1 MSAAGLIIVAI
12 AGAIALIIIIKK
24 GRTEFI
30 KRAVIKQKAR
40 KSAIEPALSFYLKIG
55 DPSNKEEQKIC
66 LQNTGCGRALNIS
79 IKDFHHPDEKDWTF
93 KFEKPLSL
101 EPGEETEIDFK
112 FIVGDYE
119 ASNKFEQLWMFDPAH
134 DHDFASNIIL
144 SYFDIDG
151 NRYNQTI
158 TIGENKKPKVS
169 RSELIQTVMPLDRL
183 K

>member
-1 MSAAGLIIVAI
+1 MSSAGLIIFVI
-12 AGAIALIIIIKK
+12 AAAIALIIIIKK

-30 KRAVIKQKAR
+30 KRAVIKRNAR
-40 KSAIEPALSFYLKIG
+40 KFAIEPSLTFYLKSG
-55 DPSNKEEQKIC
+55 DSSNKEDRRIC
-66 LQNTGCGRALNIS
+66 IQNTGRGRALNVS

-93 KFEKPLSL
+93 KFEKTLTL
-101 EPGEETEIDFK
+101 EPNEEKKIDFK

-134 DHDFASNIIL
+134 DHDFASNIVL
-144 SYFDIDG
+144 SCFDIDG
-151 NRYNQTI
+151 NRYNKTI

-169 RSELIQTVMPLDRL
+169 RSKLIHTVMPLDRL

>member
-1 MSAAGLIIVAI
+1 MSSATLIIFII
-12 AGAIALIIIIKK
+12 AGAIALIIFIKK

-30 KRAVIKQKAR
+30 KRAVIKQKVR
-40 KSAIEPALSFYLKIG
+40 KLAIEPSLTFYLKSG
-55 DPSNKEEQKIC
+55 GSSDKEDRIIC
-66 LQNTGCGRALNIS
+66 LQNTGRGRALNVT

-93 KFEKPLSL
+93 KFEKTLTL

-112 FIVGDYE
+112 FIVGDYK

-134 DHDFASNIIL
+134 DHDFASNIVL

-151 NRYNQTI
+151 NGYNNTI
-158 TIGENKKPKVS
+158 TIGEDKKPKVN
-169 RSELIQTVMPLDRL
+169 RSKLIHTVMPLDRL